1 MKPHKLIPR
10 TFVILALTSALMACA
25 GPGPK
30 PTSELQLARASIQQA
45 EANDA
50 RQFDPVLLNQAQNKL
65 ADARELIDKPDPDE
79 EDYTEAR
86 RLLEQAAVD
95 AQLAGARA
103 ETEKAQRAVA
113 EISRSIED
121 LQNQLEMDQQ

>member
-10 TFVILALTSALMACA
+10 TFVILTLTAALMACA

-30 PTSELQLARASIQQA
+30 PTSELQIAESSIQQA

-50 RQFDPVLLNQAQNKL
+50 RQFDPVLLNDAQNKV
-65 ADARELIDKPDPDE
+65 ADARELMDKSDPEE

-103 ETEKAQRAVA
+103 ETEKTQRAVA

-121 LQNQLEMDQQ
+121 LQNELETDQP